1 MNPKTLEEMPRVDQV
16 YYLVEE
22 LVERLSNTVWGSA
35 AFDVEKGDAR
45 YKINKL
51 IDRVIKQSNI
61 ALLER
66 IEKEIIEQNE
76 KLTIVGHRYGTETG
90 EIKKYIGDGEEE
102 WKVPRN
108 ELRASQ
114 RLKLDEIRKSL

>member
-51 IDRVIKQSNI
+51 IDRVIKQSNL

-66 IEKEIIEQNE
+66 IEAKMKPVLDDISNAGTIFTRNGLEGSGREMHENIGYIKGIFHNLKKELEHPN
-76 KLTIVGHRYGTETG
+76 
-90 EIKKYIGDGEEE
+90 D
-102 WKVPRN
+102 
-108 ELRASQ
+108 
-114 RLKLDEIRKSL
+114 